1 MFKKILIANR
11 GEIAVRIIRC
21 CKEMGI
27 EAVAVYSSADAT
39 SLHVQLADEAY
50 CIGPAKSSESYLNM
64 ENILSVATLSGCD
77 AIHPGFGY
85 LSENSTFARLVE
97 ECGMTFI
104 GPSGD
109 VIDQM
114 GNKSVARQ
122 MMIEAG
128 VPVVPGSDGSI
139 ESVSQGKEIARK
151 IGYPVLIKAS
161 AGGGGR
167 GMRKCFKEE
176 DFEDAVQY
184 VEEKNIGLNTDDSE
198 NKLFLDSSKI
208 AIVPKT
214 LSVESIVKKIRYEEI
229 NLDTEFQRKR
239 SLWKNDVKSQLI
251 ESFMVQL
258 PVPPMYFDGKDANSW
273 LVIDGLQ
280 RLCTLK
286 EFLLDKT
293 LILSDME
300 YLADY
305 NGCTFDDLPRIYQR
319 RVEEAQIAFYL
330 ILPDTPENVKYSLFK
345 RINTPGLKL
354 EPQEI
359 RHALYQGKATIY
371 LKELAENEIFTTATD
386 GDVLTERM
394 LDREMVLRYLALR
407 CLGEGAYKNNTLNEY
422 LCETMDF
429 LNSQEE
435 PFFRDNKELFFKALE
450 CCYHIFG
457 RLAFRRISYSRP
469 TEKKPF
475 NSALFEG
482 WTNAVAELSE
492 QERLIL
498 EERKEILIQKFI
510 AEIEKRSTFNNDISS
525 GKYRSFVRRN
535 EAIRQMVREVLEY
548 A

>member
-97 ECGMTFI
+97 KCGMTFI

-176 DFEDAVQY
+176 DFENAYLTAKAEAKACFGDDDMYMEKLILNPKHIEFQIMADNFGNVVHLGERDCSIQRRNQKLIEEAPSTALTPELRERMGQHAVQAAKAAGYRNAGTIEY
-184 VEEKNIGLNTDDSE
+184 VLDKEGNYYFIEMNTRIQVEHPITEMITGIDLVREQILIAANDPLSFRQEDVKLNGHSIECRINAE
-198 NKLFLDSSKI
+198 N
-208 AIVPKT
+208 PKEGFRPCPGE
-214 LSVESIVKKIRYEEI
+214 VYGI
-229 NLDTEFQRKR
+229 NLPGGFG
-239 SLWKNDVKSQLI
+239 V
-251 ESFMVQL
+251 
-258 PVPPMYFDGKDANSW
+258 
-273 LVIDGLQ
+273 
-280 RLCTLK
+280 
-286 EFLLDKT
+286 
-293 LILSDME
+293 
-300 YLADY
+300 
-305 NGCTFDDLPRIYQR
+305 
-319 RVEEAQIAFYL
+319 RV
-330 ILPDTPENVKYSLFK
+330 DS
-345 RINTPGLKL
+345 
-354 EPQEI
+354 
-359 RHALYQGKATIY
+359 ALYQGYKIPPTYDSMIAKLIVHGNTRDEAIH
-371 LKELAENEIFTTATD
+371 
-386 GDVLTERM
+386 RM
-394 LDREMVLRYLALR
+394 CR
-407 CLGEGAYKNNTLNEY
+407 
-422 LCETMDF
+422 
-429 LNSQEE
+429 
-435 PFFRDNKELFFKALE
+435 ALE
-450 CCYHIFG
+450 EMIVQGVDTNIDLHYMI
-457 RLAFRRISYSRP
+457 LQSEAFAKGDFDTS
-469 TEKKPF
+469 F
-475 NSALFEG
+475 
-482 WTNAVAELSE
+482 
-492 QERLIL
+492 
-498 EERKEILIQKFI
+498 
-510 AEIEKRSTFNNDISS
+510 IEKN
-525 GKYRSFVRRN
+525 
-535 EAIRQMVREVLEY
+535 LEKLVK
-548 A
+548 

>member
-97 ECGMTFI
+97 KCGMTFI

-176 DFEDAVQY
+176 DFENAYLTAKAEAKACFGDDDMY
-184 VEEKNIGLNTDDSE
+184 MEKLVVGPEVKGMID
-198 NKLFLDSSKI
+198 
-208 AIVPKT
+208 
-214 LSVESIVKKIRYEEI
+214 LSLPIEQ
-229 NLDTEFQRKR
+229 NLRR
-239 SLWKNDVKSQLI
+239 VASRLGKS
-251 ESFMVQL
+251 
-258 PVPPMYFDGKDANSW
+258 
-273 LVIDGLQ
+273 
-280 RLCTLK
+280 
-286 EFLLDKT
+286 
-293 LILSDME
+293 LSDLTVMV
-300 YLADY
+300 LAK
-305 NGCTFDDLPRIYQR
+305 PRHDEVIKQMHNLGI
-319 RVEEAQIAFYL
+319 RVMAI
-330 ILPDTPENVKYSLFK
+330 P
-345 RINTPGLKL
+345 
-354 EPQEI
+354 
-359 RHALYQGKATIY
+359 
-371 LKELAENEIFTTATD
+371 D
-386 GDVLTERM
+386 GDVAASVYVAYRM
-394 LDREMVLRYLALR
+394 LKWIWFMALVVH
-407 CLGEGAYKNNTLNEY
+407 LKVWQLPQQFA
-422 LCETMDF
+422 
-429 LNSQEE
+429 
-435 PFFRDNKELFFKALE
+435 
-450 CCYHIFG
+450 H
-457 RLAFRRISYSRP
+457 
-469 TEKKPF
+469 
-475 NSALFEG
+475 
-482 WTNAVAELSE
+482 
-492 QERLIL
+492 
-498 EERKEILIQKFI
+498 
-510 AEIEKRSTFNNDISS
+510 
-525 GKYRSFVRRN
+525 
-535 EAIRQMVREVLEY
+535 
-548 A
+548 

>member
-97 ECGMTFI
+97 KCGMTFI

-176 DFEDAVQY
+176 DFENAYLTAKAEAKACFGDDDMYMEKLILNPKHIEFQILADHFGNVIHLGERDCSIQRRNQKMMEESPSKALSQELREKMGNDAIKAAKKVGY
-184 VEEKNIGLNTDDSE
+184 VNAGTVEFVLAPDGKYYFIEMNTRIQVEHPVTEMVTGVDLLREQIRIAAHLKLNY
-198 NKLFLDSSKI
+198 KQ
-208 AIVPKT
+208 
-214 LSVESIVKKIRYEEI
+214 EEI
-229 NLDTEFQRKR
+229 HLQGHAIECRINAENPQEGFRPSPGIVSSLHIPGGFGVRIDTTLYQGYQVSSHYDSMIAKVIVHGRNRIEAIRKMR
-239 SLWKNDVKSQLI
+239 RVLS
-251 ESFMVQL
+251 E
-258 PVPPMYFDGKDANSW
+258 
-273 LVIDGLQ
+273 LVIDGIDTNQELQ
-280 RLCTLK
+280 
-286 EFLLDKT
+286 
-293 LILSDME
+293 
-300 YLADY
+300 
-305 NGCTFDDLPRIYQR
+305 
-319 RVEEAQIAFYL
+319 YL
-330 ILPDTPENVKYSLFK
+330 ILHESDYVKGNFDTSF
-345 RINTPGLKL
+345 
-354 EPQEI
+354 
-359 RHALYQGKATIY
+359 
-371 LKELAENEIFTTATD
+371 
-386 GDVLTERM
+386 
-394 LDREMVLRYLALR
+394 
-407 CLGEGAYKNNTLNEY
+407 
-422 LCETMDF
+422 
-429 LNSQEE
+429 
-435 PFFRDNKELFFKALE
+435 
-450 CCYHIFG
+450 
-457 RLAFRRISYSRP
+457 
-469 TEKKPF
+469 
-475 NSALFEG
+475 
-482 WTNAVAELSE
+482 
-492 QERLIL
+492 
-498 EERKEILIQKFI
+498 
-510 AEIEKRSTFNNDISS
+510 IEKHLDEL
-525 GKYRSFVRRN
+525 VN
-535 EAIRQMVREVLEY
+535 ER
-548 A
+548 

>member
-97 ECGMTFI
+97 KCGMTFI

-176 DFEDAVQY
+176 DFENAYLTAKAEAKACFGDDDMYMEKLVVGPEVKGMIDLSLPIEQNLRRVASRLGKSLSDLTVMVLAKPRHDEVIKQMHNLGIRVMAIPDGDVAASVLCCLPDAELDMVYGIGGAPEGVAAAAAIRALGGDMQARLIPRNE
-184 VEEKNIGLNTDDSE
+184 VKGDTEENR
-198 NKLFLDSSKI
+198 KI
-208 AIVPKT
+208 AAEEVQRCEA
-214 LSVESIVKKIRYEEI
+214 LGVKVNEI
-229 NLDTEFQRKR
+229 
-239 SLWKNDVKSQLI
+239 
-251 ESFMVQL
+251 
-258 PVPPMYFDGKDANSW
+258 
-273 LVIDGLQ
+273 
-280 RLCTLK
+280 
-286 EFLLDKT
+286 
-293 LILSDME
+293 
-300 YLADY
+300 
-305 NGCTFDDLPRIYQR
+305 
-319 RVEEAQIAFYL
+319 
-330 ILPDTPENVKYSLFK
+330 
-345 RINTPGLKL
+345 LKL
-354 EPQEI
+354 EDLVRDDNLVFAATGITHGELLKGISRRGNLATTETLLI
-359 RHALYQGKATIY
+359 RGKSRTIRKIQSIHY
-371 LKELAENEIFTTATD
+371 
-386 GDVLTERM
+386 
-394 LDREMVLRYLALR
+394 LDR
-407 CLGEGAYKNNTLNEY
+407 K
-422 LCETMDF
+422 D
-429 LNSQEE
+429 
-435 PFFRDNKELFFKALE
+435 
-450 CCYHIFG
+450 
-457 RLAFRRISYSRP
+457 
-469 TEKKPF
+469 
-475 NSALFEG
+475 
-482 WTNAVAELSE
+482 SE
-492 QERLIL
+492 IY
-498 EERKEILIQKFI
+498 EIL
-510 AEIEKRSTFNNDISS
+510 
-525 GKYRSFVRRN
+525 RN
-535 EAIRQMVREVLEY
+535 
-548 A
+548 